1 MKTRKVLVAGSVA
14 YDTFLHYGKSFV
26 DGIDPKALDEL
37 SMSFLMESCTKNF
50 GGTGLNSAWNLK
62 LIGLDP
68 LLSATVGKDG
78 DTCLQLLKEKKIRTN
93 LIRKLEDEVTANA
106 TIATDSEGH
115 QITFF
120 HSGASALRSWPLDL
134 DPKDIGYAIIGPSA
148 PTITLTGLH
157 WCKEKG
163 IPCIF
168 DPGQELLGFDQAQV
182 LQAIALSA
190 GVVMNAYEAGLLT
203 SLIDKPVEK
212 ISKLTPYLII
222 THGHHGF
229 VIYEGQ
235 KMEGRPRV
243 DADVVVNPTG
253 AGDAFRAGVIYG
265 RLHGWTLMEG
275 AQLGAALA
283 SKIVEQ
289 EGALLPNV
297 DMKEIR
303 ARAEKTYGSSLPH

>member
-50 GGTGLNSAWNLK
+50 GGTGLNSTWNLK

-78 DTCLQLLKEKKIRTN
+78 DTCLQLLKEKKIRTD

-120 HSGASALRSWPLDL
+120 HSGASGLRSWPPDL
-134 DPKDIGYAIIGPSA
+134 DPKGIGAAIIGPATPSL
-148 PTITLTGLH
+148 TLTGLH
-157 WCKEKG
+157 WCKEHD

-168 DPGQELLGFDQAQV
+168 DPGQELLGFNREQV
-182 LQAIALSA
+182 LQAIEWSA

-212 ISKLTPYLII
+212 IAKLTPYLII

-243 DADVVVNPTG
+243 DADKVVNPTG

-265 RLHGWTLMEG
+265 RLHDWTLMEG

-283 SKIVEQ
+283 SKVVEQ
-289 EGALLPNV
+289 EGALLPSV
-297 DMKEIR
+297 DMKEVR
-303 ARAEKTYGSSLPH
+303 ARAEKTYGSALPH

>member
-1 MKTRKVLVAGSVA
+1 MKNRKVLVAGSVA

-68 LLSATVGKDG
+68 ILTATVGRDG
-78 DTCLQLLKEKKIRTN
+78 DTCLQLLKEKKIRTD
-93 LIRKLEDEVTANA
+93 LIRKLDDEVTANA

-120 HSGASALRSWPLDL
+120 HSGASGLRSWPVDL
-134 DPKDIGYAIIGPSA
+134 NPKDIGYAIITPSS
-148 PTITLTGLH
+148 PTLTLTGLL
-157 WCKEKG
+157 WCKEKN

-168 DPGQELLGFDQAQV
+168 DPGQELLSFSKEEV

-203 SLIDKPVEK
+203 TLIDKPEEK
-212 ISKLTPYLII
+212 IAKLTPYFIV

-243 DADVVVNPTG
+243 DADIVINPTG

-265 RLHGWTLMEG
+265 RLHDWTLMEG

-283 SKIVEQ
+283 SKVVEQ
-289 EGALLPNV
+289 EGALLP
-297 DMKEIR
+297 DIDIDEIR
-303 ARAEKTYGSSLPH
+303 ERAKKTYGSPLPH